1 MITVDKKG
9 SDKEV
14 FGGIEAGGTKFV
26 CAIGSGP
33 KEIYAISKIDTRE
46 PNLTIREVVN
56 FFQTRQEGISK
67 VLKIGIGSFGPL
79 DLDAKSKTYGQI
91 KKTPKLGWEHFDIR
105 GELERALKT
114 QVVIDTDVNV
124 AAMGELTW
132 GYGQALENFLYATI
146 GTGIGVGAVIKKQII
161 HAEHHPEM
169 GHMFVPLSAHEQEKF
184 SGNCLFHEGCI
195 EGLASG
201 SAITERWGSKL
212 CQLQKTHLAWQLE
225 ADYLATFFTN
235 LTFVLQ
241 PQKII
246 AGGGVMNEYLLKM
259 VREILY
265 KKITGYSNIK
275 TSDYLVMPELG
286 SLAGVLGAIALA
298 RNS

>member
-91 KKTPKLGWEHFDIR
+91 KKTPKL
-105 GELERALKT
+105 A
-114 QVVIDTDVNV
+114 
-124 AAMGELTW
+124 
-132 GYGQALENFLYATI
+132 
-146 GTGIGVGAVIKKQII
+146 
-161 HAEHHPEM
+161 
-169 GHMFVPLSAHEQEKF
+169 
-184 SGNCLFHEGCI
+184 
-195 EGLASG
+195 G
-201 SAITERWGSKL
+201 S
-212 CQLQKTHLAWQLE
+212 
-225 ADYLATFFTN
+225 
-235 LTFVLQ
+235 
-241 PQKII
+241 
-246 AGGGVMNEYLLKM
+246 
-259 VREILY
+259 ILIY
-265 KKITGYSNIK
+265 EVS
-275 TSDYLVMPELG
+275 
-286 SLAGVLGAIALA
+286 
-298 RNS
+298 

>member
-1 MITVDKKG
+1 VGKKDT
-9 SDKEV
+9 DKEV

-46 PNLTIREVVN
+46 PNSTIREVVN
-56 FFQTRQEGISK
+56 FFQAKQENTCK

-79 DLDAKSKTYGQI
+79 DLDAKSKTYGHI
-91 KKTPKLGWEHFDIR
+91 KKTSKLGWEYIDIR

-132 GYGQALENFLYATI
+132 GYGQALQNFLYATI
-146 GTGIGVGAVIKKQII
+146 GTGIGVGAVINKQII
-161 HAEHHPEM
+161 HTEHHPEM
-169 GHMFVPLSAHEQEKF
+169 GHMFVPLSTNEQEKF
-184 SGNCLFHEGCI
+184 SGNCLFHGGCI

-201 SAITERWGSKL
+201 PAITERWGNML
-212 CQLQKTHLAWQLE
+212 CQLEKTHPAWQLE
-225 ADYLATFFTN
+225 AEYLATFFAN

-246 AGGGVMNEYLLKM
+246 AGGGVMNEYLLKL
-259 VREILY
+259 VRQILY
-265 KKITGYSNIK
+265 KKITGYSSIK
-275 TSDYLVMPELG
+275 TSDYLVMPGLG
-286 SLAGVLGAIALA
+286 SLAGVLGAIAFA